1 MRQVKRGRREG
12 PSCCLNLLL
21 KKREFQRYLLPY
33 TDVSSAAAAA
43 AGVEPRHKKRRTYL
57 EKGGRR
63 CSTHRRVEGVALH
76 RHSYC
81 HSSARRLLLH
91 TFGISPLSSA
101 SFFLASKN
109 FLADER
115 EGGGGGGNKALRC
128 RVALYYFR

>member
-1 MRQVKRGRREG
+1 M
-12 PSCCLNLLL
+12 
-21 KKREFQRYLLPY
+21 
-33 TDVSSAAAAA
+33 
-43 AGVEPRHKKRRTYL
+43 EPRHKKRLTYL

-115 EGGGGGGNKALRC
+115 EGGGGEAIRHFAAESHFTISGRRGK
-128 RVALYYFR
+128 RVA